1 MKPTRDRP
9 ELSTATVLSISSL
22 PRPTSP
28 SRFTRSYSEAR
39 VRRRCFGNESELK
52 RFISVVDSLP
62 YAEECWRAE
71 LCDANAGL
79 AKFAPKLRTSICTAK
94 VFSLKISGEDFAKK
108 ESQSLRS
115 RRGLSR
121 RFGCRRRRFRRGRRR
136 FCCRS
141 CCSCWRTRGC
151 RACRGFGCLGLLLA
165 RRKERGTGQN
175 ADVFFHS
182 VNWKRHIALT
192 D

>member
-9 ELSTATVLSISSL
+9 EFSTATVLSISSL
-22 PRPTSP
+22 PRRTRP
-28 SRFTRSYSEAR
+28 SCFTWSYSDVR
-39 VRRRCFGNESELK
+39 VRRRCFGNESELT

-62 YAEECWRAE
+62 YAEEYWRAE
-71 LCDANAGL
+71 LCDANPGL

-108 ESQSLRS
+108 ESQDLRG

-121 RFGCRRRRFRRGRRR
+121 RFGCRRRRFG
-136 FCCRS
+136 

-165 RRKERGTGQN
+165 RRKERGTGQD